1 MQSSSTFIK
10 ISGAIT
16 EVKKSALINDYGN
29 IVVYSE
35 ESEQSG
41 V

>member
-1 MQSSSTFIK
+1 MQSSSTVIK

-16 EVKKSALINDYGN
+16 EVKRSALINDYGN
-29 IVVYSE
+29 TVVYSE